1 MYNGDCSGP
10 QTAVLCIGQV
20 KRPPHDRQHVQV
32 FVQWSMTGTFEGE
45 IGQSSGVSLMS
56 FDDEGRIAETQVY
69 RQALP
74 AEVTLAQRSK
84 RVEPVEQGVLLERSS
99 Q

>member
-1 MYNGDCSGP
+1 M
-10 QTAVLCIGQV
+10 
-20 KRPPHDRQHVQV
+20 QV

-45 IGQSSGVSLMS
+45 AGRASGISLMS
-56 FDDEGRIAETQVY
+56 FDDDGRIAETQVY

-74 AEVTLAQRSK
+74 AEVTLAQRSR
-84 RVEPVEQGVLLERSS
+84 RVEPVEQGVLLERPS

>member
-1 MYNGDCSGP
+1 M
-10 QTAVLCIGQV
+10 
-20 KRPPHDRQHVQV
+20 

-45 IGQSSGVSLMS
+45 TGQSSGVSLMS